1 MSRCHKHKRRQPLTE
16 SPDQKATSTMK
27 SWKCSRSFR
36 MALRTEGTWS
46 NRHRRKTC
54 TYNAMPKQTTVQAM
68 RQKVRK
74 RTIIQQTEKTEI
86 KIFPASRVNIV
97 GTISCTRTKQMLT
110 AFSKHRINRVPN
122 MKIRA
127 RLLFAAA
134 LRVRRCCLLYARC
147 CLLYAL
153 R

>member
-1 MSRCHKHKRRQPLTE
+1 MSRRHKHNRMQPLMK

-27 SWKCSRSFR
+27 SWKCSRSLR

-46 NRHRRKTC
+46 NRHTRNTC
-54 TYNAMPKQTTVQAM
+54 TYNAMPKETTVQAM
-68 RQKVRK
+68 RQNVRK
-74 RTIIQQTEKTEI
+74 RTMIQQTEKTEVTV
-86 KIFPASRVNIV
+86 FPASNVNIV
-97 GTISCTRTKQMLT
+97 GNVNCTRSNQMLA

-122 MKIRA
+122 TKIRA

-134 LRVRRCCLLYARC
+134 LRVRRCCLSYARC